1 MICNYCGKEIKDG
14 DNFYIYNETVYCD
27 ECTSKNMRVTYCF
40 EDGEYVDGDEGVL
53 EVNQFQDKDFHIKSL
68 KSQLERNK
76 ELFSN
81 ESDDYIRF
89 DIEQS
94 IAEINR
100 LIAILSEE

>member
-1 MICNYCGKEIKDG
+1 MICSYCGKEIKDG

-27 ECTSKNMRVTYCF
+27 ECTSKSFRVAYYF
-40 EDGEYVDGDEGVL
+40 EDGEYVDGDKGVL

-68 KSQLERNK
+68 KNQLERNK

-89 DIEQS
+89 VIEQD
-94 IAEINR
+94 IVKINR

>member
-27 ECTSKNMRVTYCF
+27 ECTSKSFRATYYF
-40 EDGEYVDGDEGVL
+40 EDGEYVDDDESVL
-53 EVNQFQDKDFHIKSL
+53 EVDQFQDKDFHIKLL
-68 KSQLERNK
+68 KNKLERNK
-76 ELFSN
+76 ELLSN

-89 DIEQS
+89 VIEQD
-94 IAEINR
+94 IVKINR

>member
-14 DNFYIYNETVYCD
+14 DNFYIYNNTVYCD
-27 ECTSKNMRVTYCF
+27 ECTIKIVRVTYCF
-40 EDGEYVDGDEGVL
+40 ENGKYVDGDEGVL

-68 KSQLERNK
+68 KNKLERNK
-76 ELFSN
+76 ELLSN

-89 DIEQS
+89 VIEQD
-94 IAEINR
+94 IVKINR

>member
-14 DNFYIYNETVYCD
+14 DNFYIYNDTVYCD

-76 ELFSN
+76 ELLSN

-89 DIEQS
+89 VIEQD
-94 IAEINR
+94 IVKINR